1 MSVVRV
7 CAAAAAAAATQ
18 KINSKVTCTTLV
30 PVLAAVEDRI
40 AQALYHQEINGTS
53 TAAYAKYTEVH
64 TCAHSFIVSDFIE
77 SAIITIVST
86 TL

>member
-1 MSVVRV
+1 MSVVCV
-7 CAAAAAAAATQ
+7 SAAPAAVTQ

-30 PVLAAVEDRI
+30 PVLASVEDSI
-40 AQALYHQEINGTS
+40 AHALYHQEIDGTS
-53 TAAYAKYTEVH
+53 TAAYAKYTDVH